1 MKREPKIILRA
12 AIACCFFAVSLFG
25 QVDVHGPWTGAM
37 VDDRFGVRSAL
48 SVTFTQ
54 SGANLSGSLTGGSN
68 LGSSQ
73 TSPLSGTLN
82 GADIFFEAVSFL
94 GDPNILQ
101 TFSGS
106 VVSGRITGTWQIPV
120 SNSGPGDT
128 GTFQL
133 DRQGATPPS
142 ITSLD
147 PSSGAAGGP
156 AFTLTVSG
164 TNLTRNTIVQWNGV
178 DRSTRWISSSQVM
191 ASIQR
196 QDIAGAGTAQI
207 TVRDDQVDQNDA
219 VDGLVSNALPF
230 QTSDSIFGMNL
241 IGSMPHI
248 AAAENW
254 TTSFTLV
261 NNSLFSAQSR
271 LSLFD
276 DSGNPLPVQLTFP
289 QQPSGSGPLLT
300 SSLDRTISPNASLVI
315 DGGGP
320 SGVPVQVGSAQLAAT
335 GAVTGFAIFRLIPA
349 GQEAVV
355 PIETRNASSYV
366 MAFDN
371 TNGMAL
377 GVALANVSGTAGN
390 VNLLVRDDKGVQIGA
405 DSIALSGDGHTSFV
419 MADRY
424 AVTANKRGTIEFFT
438 PAGGQISALGIRSTP
453 TGTLTTI
460 PVLANISN
468 SGGSAAHIAVAN
480 HWKTT
485 IVLINA
491 GSSSAQAHVRF
502 YGDNGFPLTLSL
514 TFPQGGNGVFSSAV
528 DRTLAANATLVMEST
543 GPDTSPVTVGSMQLT
558 TDGKVSGFVIFHH
571 SNGQEAVVLL
581 ENRAA
586 SAYIL
591 AFDNTDE
598 VVTGVAVNNATPQAA
613 TVPVIIRD
621 ENGTQIG
628 SGSIGLAPNGHNAFV
643 MSTQFPATANIRGT
657 LEFDTPAGGQ
667 IGVVGIRTT
676 PKPTFTT
683 LPPLAK

>member
-1 MKREPKIILRA
+1 MISRP
-12 AIACCFFAVSLFG
+12 AITCFFFAVSLFG
-25 QVDVHGPWTGAM
+25 QVDIHGPWTGAM
-37 VDDRFGVRSAL
+37 VNDRFGVRSAF
-48 SVTFTQ
+48 SVTFVQ
-54 SGANLSGSLTGGSN
+54 SGANLSGSITGGSN

-82 GADIFFEAVSFL
+82 GGDIVFQAVSFL
-94 GDPNILQ
+94 GDPDILQ
-101 TFSGS
+101 TFSGT
-106 VVSGRITGTWQIPV
+106 VASGRITGTWQIPI
-120 SNSGPGDT
+120 SNAGPGDS
-128 GTFQL
+128 GTFEL

-147 PSSGAAGGP
+147 PSSGTAGGP

-164 TNLTRNTIVQWNGV
+164 TNLTRNTIVQWNGA
-178 DRSTRWISSSQVM
+178 DRSTIWISSSQVM
-191 ASIQR
+191 ASIQS
-196 QDIAGAGTAQI
+196 QDIASAGTAQI
-207 TVRDDQVDQNDA
+207 TVRDDQVGQI
-219 VDGLVSNALPF
+219 SNALPF
-230 QTSDSIFGMNL
+230 QTSGSIFGMNL

-261 NNSLFSAQSR
+261 NNSLFSAQAR

-276 DSGNPLPVQLTFP
+276 DSGSPLPVQLTFP
-289 QQPSGSGPLLT
+289 QQPSGSGPLVA
-300 SSLDRTISPNASLVI
+300 SSLDRTITPNASLVI

-335 GAVTGFAIFRLIPA
+335 GAVGGFAIFRLIPA

-371 TNGMAL
+371 TNGTAL

-390 VNLLVRDDKGVQIGA
+390 VNLLIRDDKGVQIGA
-405 DSIALSGDGHTSFV
+405 DSISLSGDGHTSFV
-419 MADRY
+419 MAARY
-424 AVTANKRGTIEFFT
+424 TVTANKRGTIEFFT

-453 TGTLTTI
+453 LGTLTTI
-460 PVLANISN
+460 PVLANIGN
-468 SGGSAAHIAVAN
+468 NGGSAAHIAVAN
-480 HWKTT
+480 HWKTS
-485 IVLINA
+485 IVLINTGGNA
-491 GSSSAQAHVRF
+491 AQAHVRF
-502 YGDNGFPLTLSL
+502 YDDNGNPLTLPL
-514 TFPQGGNGVFSSAV
+514 TFPQGGSSTSASGV
-528 DRTLAANATLVMEST
+528 DRALAANATLVMEST
-543 GPDTSPVTVGSMQLT
+543 GPDAIPVKTGSMQLT

-586 SAYIL
+586 SAYLL
-591 AFDNTDE
+591 AFDNTGGVD
-598 VVTGVAVNNATPQAA
+598 TGVAVNNAAPQAA

-621 ENGTQIG
+621 QYGTLIG
-628 SGSIGLAPNGHNAFV
+628 SGSIGLAANGHNAFV

-657 LEFDTPAGGQ
+657 LEFDTPVGGQ

-676 PKPTFTT
+676 SKPAFTT